1 MFIPILAIQE
11 PVHKGI
17 LTPIPI
23 NLDDGETRM
32 RTTID
37 PIKKPSVAPP
47 RILGPLK
54 KPKGNLKPQ
63 LKTRKTETRSGPLR
77 PKVK

>member
-1 MFIPILAIQE
+1 
-11 PVHKGI
+11 
-17 LTPIPI
+17 
-23 NLDDGETRM
+23 M

-37 PIKKPSVAPP
+37 PIKKLSVAPP

-63 LKTRKTETRSGPLR
+63 MKTRKVTETKSGPLR